1 MNGNIQ
7 QTLDGILSALP
18 ADTKEKA
25 LSCKSKEEFLGL
37 ISPSAVTGLL
47 GASPLG
53 GFLQSTGIMGQAT
66 DFLKDV
72 EWSEIKDYITKFFN
86 KKK

>member
-1 MNGNIQ
+1 MNINIQ
-7 QTLDGILSALP
+7 ETLDKVLSAMP
-18 ADTKEKA
+18 EDTKEKA
-25 LSCKSKEEFLGL
+25 MNCKSKEDFMGL

-47 GASPLG
+47 GASPIG
-53 GFLQSTGIMGQAT
+53 GFLQSTGIMGQAG

-72 EWSEIKDYITKFFN
+72 DWSEIKDYITNFF